1 MLHQWYGIEF
11 ERPIQSGV
19 DGDPSS
25 IKLTIEIEKLL
36 AQAPCHCR
44 VDRYYTAT
52 DGALDQLA
60 QQRGLVAACINH
72 DGVQQTRY
80 AIRTIIRIM

>member
-11 ERPIQSGV
+11 GRLIQSGV

-25 IKLTIEIEKLL
+25 IKLTTEIEKLL
-36 AQAPCHCR
+36 AQVPCRCR

-60 QQRGLVAACINH
+60 QQRGLVAAWINH
-72 DGVQQTRY
+72 DGIQQTRY
-80 AIRTIIRIM
+80 AIRTIIILM